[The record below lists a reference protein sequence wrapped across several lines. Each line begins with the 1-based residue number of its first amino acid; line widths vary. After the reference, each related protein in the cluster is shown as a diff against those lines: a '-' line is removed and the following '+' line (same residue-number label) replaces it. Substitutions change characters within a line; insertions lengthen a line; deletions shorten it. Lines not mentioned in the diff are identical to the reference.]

1 MKVNVFIVTD
11 STGNRHT
18 ITADGNHIDNGYVV
32 FWRIGCDETIMFY
45 RPIAVITEL
54 ESKPC

>member
-1 MKVNVFIVTD
+1 MKVNIFIVTD

-18 ITADGNHIDNGYVV
+18 ITADGNHVDNGYVV
-32 FWRIGCDETIMFY
+32 FWRVGCDETIMFY

-54 ESKPC
+54 ESK